1 LFRNMRRIAIYRDRT
16 GLHWTR
22 RLRDLRKYSSS
33 PLMPLYA
40 GVLMLKLFSMN
51 LNIMKCTYAHNTV
64 SLCTKSKSRRQTNTM
79 SKKFLLQH
87 RPLLPYSSIDKKMKR
102 SNSRTFFT
110 HSDPYKPK
118 YSNCGHTCHK
128 QTPCATARSE
138 GLTYHNN
145 ETGKR
150 RH

>member
-1 LFRNMRRIAIYRDRT
+1 LFRNMRRIAIYRVRN

-33 PLMPLYA
+33 PLLPLYA

-51 LNIMKCTYAHNTV
+51 LNPMKCTDAHNILL
-64 SLCTKSKSRRQTNTM
+64 LCTKSKSRRQTNIM

-87 RPLLPYSSIDKKMKR
+87 RPLPPYSSIENKR
-102 SNSRTFFT
+102 SNSRAFFT

-128 QTPCATARSE
+128 QTPCGTARSE